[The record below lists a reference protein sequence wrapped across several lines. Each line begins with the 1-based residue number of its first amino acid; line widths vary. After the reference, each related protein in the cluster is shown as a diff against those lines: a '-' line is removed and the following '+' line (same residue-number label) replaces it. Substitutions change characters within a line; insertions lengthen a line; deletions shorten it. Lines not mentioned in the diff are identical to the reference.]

1 MKKIE
6 NKKFKLD
13 QFRESYYYYFSL
25 LALYRIDM
33 SKRKENGESEDIQR

>member
-13 QFRESYYYYFSL
+13 QFRESYYYFSL

-33 SKRKENGESEDIQR
+33 SKRKENGQSEDIQR